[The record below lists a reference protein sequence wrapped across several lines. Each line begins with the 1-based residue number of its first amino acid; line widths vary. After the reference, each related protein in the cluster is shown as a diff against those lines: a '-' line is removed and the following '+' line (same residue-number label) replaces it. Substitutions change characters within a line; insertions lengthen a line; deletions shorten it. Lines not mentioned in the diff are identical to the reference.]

1 MNTAHILLVD
11 QDQDQD
17 QDQDLE
23 AGAGLVPVELPW
35 DTAPCCALFGDASLG
50 RSGRHRNRCQGAD
63 VLRRQQ
69 SAYSAG
75 RRTPSRY
82 QGGCASAR
90 CAGRRRPALGRDRYP
105 LPHRWP
111 RHRSGT
117 APRPGKC
124 LVTDPT
130 PGIDPLTPTANLAD
144 DPTPGPLSAPRPYPT
159 QTHGLTTMSEQQ
171 LIHVTAPQ
179 GRLHQLRYKTARTD
193 RGSGKRSGTADSLI
207 GMSPAPGTEERS

>member
-1 MNTAHILLVD
+1 MRLHGALAAVVRLLDVT
-11 QDQDQD
+11 
-17 QDQDLE
+17 
-23 AGAGLVPVELPW
+23 
-35 DTAPCCALFGDASLG
+35 DTRFRIDGP
-50 RSGRHRNRCQGAD
+50 RRH
-63 VLRRQQ
+63 
-69 SAYSAG
+69 
-75 RRTPSRY
+75 
-82 QGGCASAR
+82 
-90 CAGRRRPALGRDRYP
+90 
-105 LPHRWP
+105 
-111 RHRSGT
+111 SGT

-124 LVTDPT
+124 LVTADPT